1 MLCNDFKGKKNTF
14 YRLMSL
20 SNCLN
25 PFAIA
30 NHFPKAQFPTEA
42 FYENYEQI
50 IL

>member
-1 MLCNDFKGKKNTF
+1 MLCNDSKGKKNTL

-30 NHFPKAQFPTEA
+30 NYFSKAQFPTKA
-42 FYENYEQI
+42 FDGKYKQI